1 MGRPKSLY
9 PDETVLWDLAF
20 LGFSDNHI
28 ATAIGCHQSLIA
40 KRPDILTVLARARIE
55 RAEAIVALWARS
67 SQGALRAEGRS
78 QQLVDLVREGEQR
91 PALPS
96 GSIWESEGAAP
107 DRSVSDQ
114 PAAGGSGRARCRRQA
129 DEGAGANRFSRL
141 ASLRGQCQSNRADI
155 RPYRRDIAADP
166 AGPRGRPRGRG
177 PGDER

>member
-91 PALPS
+91 KIRRLKPAVKQRNIS
-96 GSIWESEGAAP
+96 A
-107 DRSVSDQ
+107 
-114 PAAGGSGRARCRRQA
+114 
-129 DEGAGANRFSRL
+129 
-141 ASLRGQCQSNRADI
+141 
-155 RPYRRDIAADP
+155 
-166 AGPRGRPRGRG
+166 
-177 PGDER
+177 